1 MGDPVVVPGEE
12 PLNKGHRP
20 RFPKSHIP
28 KPELAMTQRPIHPNF
43 PDQFLEVTLSLCDDD
58 RKSTVEYRLKEG
70 RLADGIY
77 HMPGGFKI
85 QASAFNRLIRSD
97 PSGKISR
104 STYCHVHEFTDTVEK
119 LRHDLMLEIDARLA
133 EFQKMKVMFTKDPE
147 LVEDEYR
154 HPALRASVITESP
167 EL

>member
-1 MGDPVVVPGEE
+1 MEDAVVVPGEE

-20 RFPKSHIP
+20 RFPKPHIP
-28 KPELAMTQRPIHPNF
+28 QPELAMTHRPVHPNF

-58 RKSTVEYRLKEG
+58 RKSMVEYRLKEG

-104 STYCHVHEFTDTVEK
+104 STYCHVHELPDMVER
-119 LRHDLMLEIDARLA
+119 LRHDLLLEIDARLA
-133 EFQKMKVMFTKDPE
+133 EFQKLKTLFTNAPE
-147 LVEDEYR
+147 MVEDEYR
-154 HPALRASVITESP
+154 HPALKTLSVSDSP
-167 EL
+167 EP